1 MEIRTNTHGMNK
13 LSTKTF
19 VSDDK
24 QGFLVASVIIM
35 GKKECVLVDA
45 QWSIA
50 NGHRVVAEII
60 ESGLELKAIYV
71 THAHPDHYFGLEPIV
86 DAFPNAKILAIPIVC
101 QYVAEQFKDKTTH
114 WEDIIGKNNV
124 PTRAIPVEPLL
135 EDHIMLE
142 GERIEIIPRMMG
154 DMRYNTVVW
163 IPSIKTLIAADVM
176 EMYTHLFICEITKED
191 RAQWIKDIEYLET
204 LGAEVVIPGH
214 AKLGAPWDDS
224 VFDYCKTYLQ
234 VAEEQ
239 LAKTDSAAEYF
250 LTMCQL
256 YPDSVLI
263 TLSNE
268 MNAMVLKGGREWQL
282 WNED

>member
-1 MEIRTNTHGMNK
+1 MEIRLNTHGMNK

-19 VSDDK
+19 ISDI
-24 QGFLVASVIIM
+24 QHGFLVSSVIVM

-50 NGHRVVAEII
+50 NGHRVAAEII
-60 ESGLELKAIYV
+60 ETGLDLKAIYI

-86 DAFPNAKILAIPIVC
+86 DTFPNAKILALPIVC
-101 QYVAEQFKDKTTH
+101 KYVEEQFNDKATH

-124 PTRAIPVEPLL
+124 PRRVIQLEPLL
-135 EDHIMLE
+135 ADHIELE
-142 GERIEIIPRMMG
+142 GERIEIIPKIMG

-163 IPSIKTLIAADVM
+163 IPSIKTLIAADVL
-176 EMYTHLFICEITKED
+176 EMMTHLFVCEITKED

-214 AKLGAPWDDS
+214 AKPGCPFDDS
-224 VFDYCKTYLQ
+224 VFDYCKTYLRA
-234 VAEEQ
+234 AEEQ
-239 LAKTDSAAEYF
+239 LEKTESAAEYF
-250 LTMCQL
+250 LAMCQL

-263 TLSNE
+263 NLSNE
-268 MNAMVLKGGREWQL
+268 MNAMVLKGGREWAL

>member
-1 MEIRTNTHGMNK
+1 MEIRVNTHGMNA

-19 VSDDK
+19 ISDIK
-24 QGFLVASVIIM
+24 QGFLVSSVIVM
-35 GKKECVLVDA
+35 GKKDCVLIDA
-45 QWSIA
+45 QWSRA
-50 NGHRVVAEII
+50 NGYRVAAEII
-60 ESGLELKAIYV
+60 ETGLDLKTIYI

-86 DAFPNAKILAIPIVC
+86 EAFPNAKVVAIPIVC
-101 QYVAEQFKDKTTH
+101 DFVDRQFKDKSTH
-114 WEDIIGKNNV
+114 WEDIIGKNNI
-124 PTRAIPVEPLL
+124 PTRPIPVEPLL
-135 EDHIMLE
+135 ENFFELE

-163 IPSIKTLIAADVM
+163 IPSIKTLFGADVL
-176 EMYTHLFICEITKED
+176 EMMTHLFICEITKED
-191 RAQWIKDIEYLET
+191 RAQWIKDIEFLET

-214 AKLGAPWDDS
+214 AKPGYPFDDS
-224 VFDYCKTYLQ
+224 VFDYCKTYLR

-239 LAKTDSAAEYF
+239 LEKTETAAEYF
-250 LTMCQL
+250 FNMCQL

-263 TLSNE
+263 NLSNE